1 MMQTTYRFAFERVLA
16 MCLIILIGLTNRNIG
31 AELFQNLAGHIGG
44 VVQISFSPDSSRLLT
59 VGLDGKAQLWDIGS
73 RSIIMTLRTP
83 EPDVVCAKFSPDG
96 RSLATGHRNGTVT
109 LWNPDSGAMQGTLP
123 KSGPRDFSEN
133 GDGHIASVTALDFSS
148 DGKQLVTGSEDTTVR
163 IWDLDKQKELKTLE
177 EHTSNVCAIRFDWTT
192 QTMASASLDGMLVIW
207 NKDGTPRHKIR
218 VGRTKVP
225 VELAQLDF
233 DRNGESLAVSL
244 NNQVKLYDTATGKSL
259 RSLGTGPSV
268 AFSPISVQIAYPIDK
283 VDVALADRSSA
294 EVQRTLPDHGGEI
307 ACLAFSPN
315 GKLLA
320 VSNTR
325 TGVVRLWDL
334 SSVDAGALQ
343 LDAMLTRNK
352 WFAKKVLPKVDAPF
366 PDLKKTNWPMTVESI
381 REDCLVMG
389 KQEIRTSDAVL
400 LQDAQ
405 SYYTRTLREVPA
417 SHVALAYRSL
427 ILHYEGQFAKA
438 TLDQTKAIELDP
450 DNAAYF
456 RMRGD
461 SYSEQGKFLEAVAD
475 YSQAIELD
483 RDYSEAY
490 LRRGVAKLSLDQNG
504 DALID
509 ISKAV
514 DLDPDNGIAYMNLAT
529 ARIRLGQHDDALR
542 DLDRAIE
549 KKANHPEV
557 FVARAEIFFSR
568 NDFKQAIVECDQAIL
583 IDPDLGKAFKLRA
596 DANVGIGNQVAAD
609 ADRLEFQRLDP
620 GSPSHFLNRPI
631 LHFDLTQPLMLGS
644 QVVTIARKANG
655 EKLKSINDL
664 YSPVWRPNHQQFAY
678 FSREKESDQYSLWS
692 GDLSGEK
699 VKLLSP
705 EKNQFLQWY
714 PAWSPDGTRIAVI
727 SIQVSEDATGQVV
740 EFELLVI
747 DPDTGKIMQRVR
759 FPKGVIAAEALN
771 PPNLFKWSPDG
782 KHVLISWE
790 STVVIDLQNNRSL
803 RVTDGY
809 SVAEWCPD
817 SRSVIYFN
825 FGRNELNPGREQL
838 TGLYRWS
845 LSDESTQLI
854 ADKQAL
860 SQAGIDEVPGMFRV
874 KLIMSSRNR
883 YFALVVGSIRDFAKV
898 TDIRLYR
905 SEDLGQLDLASP
917 IRTWSLES
925 ELPVHLQ
932 WSPDETHLS
941 AILLNNWSTLTL
953 EIFRLSTGQRRKLA
967 DLNSSMLTPGVS
979 GLDFLGGGKFL
990 SWTD

>member
-1 MMQTTYRFAFERVLA
+1 
-16 MCLIILIGLTNRNIG
+16 
-31 AELFQNLAGHIGG
+31 
-44 VVQISFSPDSSRLLT
+44 
-59 VGLDGKAQLWDIGS
+59 
-73 RSIIMTLRTP
+73 
-83 EPDVVCAKFSPDG
+83 
-96 RSLATGHRNGTVT
+96 
-109 LWNPDSGAMQGTLP
+109 
-123 KSGPRDFSEN
+123 
-133 GDGHIASVTALDFSS
+133 
-148 DGKQLVTGSEDTTVR
+148 
-163 IWDLDKQKELKTLE
+163 
-177 EHTSNVCAIRFDWTT
+177 
-192 QTMASASLDGMLVIW
+192 
-207 NKDGTPRHKIR
+207 
-218 VGRTKVP
+218 
-225 VELAQLDF
+225 
-233 DRNGESLAVSL
+233 
-244 NNQVKLYDTATGKSL
+244 
-259 RSLGTGPSV
+259 
-268 AFSPISVQIAYPIDK
+268 
-283 VDVALADRSSA
+283 
-294 EVQRTLPDHGGEI
+294 
-307 ACLAFSPN
+307 
-315 GKLLA
+315 
-320 VSNTR
+320 
-325 TGVVRLWDL
+325 
-334 SSVDAGALQ
+334 
-343 LDAMLTRNK
+343 
-352 WFAKKVLPKVDAPF
+352 
-366 PDLKKTNWPMTVESI
+366 
-381 REDCLVMG
+381 
-389 KQEIRTSDAVL
+389 
-400 LQDAQ
+400 
-405 SYYTRTLREVPA
+405 
-417 SHVALAYRSL
+417 
-427 ILHYEGQFAKA
+427 
-438 TLDQTKAIELDP
+438 
-450 DNAAYF
+450 
-456 RMRGD
+456 
-461 SYSEQGKFLEAVAD
+461 
-475 YSQAIELD
+475 
-483 RDYSEAY
+483 
-490 LRRGVAKLSLDQNG
+490 
-504 DALID
+504 
-509 ISKAV
+509 
-514 DLDPDNGIAYMNLAT
+514 
-529 ARIRLGQHDDALR
+529 
-542 DLDRAIE
+542 
-549 KKANHPEV
+549 
-557 FVARAEIFFSR
+557 
-568 NDFKQAIVECDQAIL
+568 
-583 IDPDLGKAFKLRA
+583 
-596 DANVGIGNQVAAD
+596 
-609 ADRLEFQRLDP
+609 
-620 GSPSHFLNRPI
+620 
-631 LHFDLTQPLMLGS
+631 MLGS

-705 EKNQFLQWY
+705 AKNQFLQWY

-941 AILLNNWSTLTL
+941 AVLLNNWSTLTL